1 MKHPT
6 LSVDKDNINPKNIES
21 LTAGS
26 KSITQPNLLV
36 ENNIDSLA
44 AGQKSVSIS
53 PPASKTADQIADEEI
68 ARLKRHM
75 PSSKFCHHLDLIK

>member
-21 LTAGS
+21 LTAGR

-44 AGQKSVSIS
+44 IHKSVSIN
-53 PPASKTADQIADEEI
+53 PPAKPVDQIADEEI
-68 ARLKRHM
+68 ARLKRRM
-75 PSSKFCHHLDLIK
+75 PSSIILSSSRINK

>member
-21 LTAGS
+21 LRAGRR
-26 KSITQPNLLV
+26 SITQPNLLV

-44 AGQKSVSIS
+44 PIGLINQYQLIRQQVK
-53 PPASKTADQIADEEI
+53 
-68 ARLKRHM
+68 L
-75 PSSKFCHHLDLIK
+75 LIK